1 MKSRATGPT
10 FPSIPSLLLA
20 LVVLAVL
27 VVLDLLGVLPA
38 APQAEAQMPRPL
50 ETPYNMYQVRQ
61 YLMNAH
67 FTTVRTVCPS
77 GCDFATPSA
86 ALAYV
91 TTQARS
97 LTRQWTVVVYGGV
110 TSNSLTPNMS
120 YTETSLSVPSFTT
133 LRGYPGSAPSGQSIN
148 STSNPVIELTATSG
162 TQLTLGTASGLS
174 GLTFFTNSTLTGDT
188 VMARTT
194 GSDVNMLEN
203 VQLWGNAATGA
214 FAFDILS
221 CESTSVVALNLNTI
235 RGQNGSSSSVRNVV
249 LKSGLGH
256 FQLGRHQPGQGT
268 GQLKT
273 IEVTGG
279 SLRLTWIRIIPGAA
293 TDLTV
298 TSGAANVQFSLLA
311 SFTGAVT
318 TDTLFSVNGTTT
330 PATCSA
336 GQLFVNTTASAPK
349 ICACTSPGVWKC
361 SPLV

>member
-1 MKSRATGPT
+1 MKATQPS

-20 LVVLAVL
+20 LVVLVVL
-27 VVLDLLGVLPA
+27 AVLDLSGVLP
-38 APQAEAQMPRPL
+38 PAEAQMPRPL

-67 FTTVRTVCPS
+67 FTTVRTVCPA
-77 GCDFATPSA
+77 GCDFATPST
-86 ALAYV
+86 ALVYV
-91 TTQARS
+91 ATQARS
-97 LTRQWTVVVYGGV
+97 LTRQWTIVVYGGV
-110 TSNSLTPNMS
+110 TSSSLTPNMS
-120 YTETSLSVPSFTT
+120 YTESSLSVPSYTM

-162 TQLTLGTASGLS
+162 TQLMLGTASGVS
-174 GLTFFTNSTLTGDT
+174 GLTFYTNSILTGDT
-188 VMARTT
+188 VMAKTT

-221 CESTSVVALNLNTI
+221 CESTSIVALNLNTI
-235 RGQNGSSSSVRNVV
+235 RGQNGSSATVRNVV
-249 LKSGLGH
+249 VKSGLGH

-273 IEVTGG
+273 IEVIGG
-279 SLRLTWIRIIPGAA
+279 SLRLTWIRIIPGAT

-298 TSGAANVQFSLLA
+298 TSGSANVQFSLLA

-318 TDTLFSVNGTTT
+318 TDTLFSVNGTST